1 VVKAVFFDWFHTLA
15 LFDPPRENLHYQ
27 AYREFGIEMPPEKLI
42 RGILVADRDWFK
54 EDIRDRVESRS
65 REEQVKLALRYQQT
79 VLSEAGVNASRELL
93 LQIVQRMQQLYEG
106 VTFVLFDDVLST
118 LETLKERQLILGLIT
133 NATKDMSS
141 AYQKL
146 GLTPYLDFVVNSQEV
161 GANKP
166 EPPIF
171 LSALEKAGVEASE
184 AVHVGDQYAL
194 DVLGA
199 RGVGITPV
207 LIDRYDIA
215 PEVDDCPRIRTL
227 PELFQYL

>member
-27 AYREFGIEMPPEKLI
+27 AYREFGIEMPTEKLI

-93 LQIVQRMQQLYEG
+93 LRIVQRMQQLYEG